1 MYAFPSSGVSVRHG
15 LFALTATHALASQAV
30 TIPNI
35 PLSVQQSV
43 KPMVMLAPDKE
54 HRIMS
59 RWLNPGFGLRV
70 NAPKINDVAGTP
82 QYFVEYL
89 GNDFPCT
96 PRDIDSPRNCSNYR
110 ITARSNP
117 GPRCASIMLQSVF
130 LAN

>member
-30 TIPNI
+30 TIPKI
-35 PLSVQQSV
+35 PMTVQQSV
-43 KPMVMLAPDKE
+43 KPMVMLAPDKD

-96 PRDIDSPRNCSNYR
+96 PWDIVCFRNSSTSQ
-110 ITARSNP
+110 ISARSKP
-117 GPRCASIMLQSVF
+117 GARRASIMLQSVF